1 VGWFPAEDLRLTAGV
16 PLLAVVRSAEID
28 HRMQI
33 RVAVVRGREHT
44 EELVLR
50 RSKKSDATPKCA

>member
-16 PLLAVVRSAEID
+16 HLLAVVRSAEID
-28 HRMQI
+28 QI